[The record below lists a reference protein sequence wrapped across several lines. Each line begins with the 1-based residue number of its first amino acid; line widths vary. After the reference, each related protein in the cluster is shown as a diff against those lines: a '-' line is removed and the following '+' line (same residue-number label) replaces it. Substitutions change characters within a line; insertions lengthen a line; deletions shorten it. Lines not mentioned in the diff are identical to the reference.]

1 MIIGVGIDLV
11 CISRYEKD
19 LLSEDPSQYLQSH
32 FGLEELAVVEGRKS
46 KHPAE
51 LYAARWAAKEAFVKA
66 INGGDLQQEKLWMGW
81 VDFRE
86 IQVLADAH
94 ERPYLELSGKVKQAA
109 EERGVRKIHLS
120 FSHEADYAMAIVLLE
135 S

>member
-19 LLSEDPSQYLQSH
+19 LLTDDAAQYLQSH
-32 FGLEELAVVEGRKS
+32 FGLEELAVVEARNAKN
-46 KHPAE
+46 KAE

-66 INGGDLQQEKLWMGW
+66 INGGDVQQEKLWMGW

-86 IQVLADAH
+86 IQVLADRH
-94 ERPYLELSGKVKQAA
+94 ERPYLELSGQVKEAA
-109 EERGVRKIHLS
+109 LKRGLRKIHLS
-120 FSHEADYAMAIVLLE
+120 FSHEADYATAIVLLE